1 MPAEEYCDNMSVRR
15 ENIITEMIDTEE
27 RYVEDLRSVLRGYR
41 DKLTSGD
48 SSIRLKVGAIF
59 GNLDDIHQFHSEC
72 LLPELERCGAN
83 TQLMAR
89 TFIEMSDRLRQ
100 LYCRYC
106 QNMENARAAVADVG
120 ENHPLIL
127 NCQQELGHQLPLSS
141 YLLKPVQR
149 LTKYQLMLKDLSESS
164 SNAVCGRFELEESL
178 EAMLSVIKLV
188 NDSLHQVNIKG
199 LPEVLHPLGSLVC
212 QESFS
217 VLTENKSQS
226 QILFRNKQQRRH
238 VLLYDNYLVFCKQV
252 NEKGGTNYQFKF
264 SLGTSN
270 LGMSSIIKGEEKKI
284 DLWITGQS
292 DVYTLEAKTKQAK
305 DDFAVELRKVIV
317 KHKEKEKLSNANG
330 RTSRS
335 QVAVYHDNQSTTSG
349 SESMRSRRSQMT
361 RSRSLEQERRRRTRR
376 SQSLDPYQE
385 RSSSE
390 AELIERVPRYR
401 VLADYMALT
410 ARELNLHEGDSV
422 DLVKIGCAG
431 WWYVRLGSY
440 PFSEGWAPSTY
451 LEKMKED
458 TRDGLD

>member
-1 MPAEEYCDNMSVRR
+1 
-15 ENIITEMIDTEE
+15 
-27 RYVEDLRSVLRGYR
+27 
-41 DKLTSGD
+41 
-48 SSIRLKVGAIF
+48 
-59 GNLDDIHQFHSEC
+59 
-72 LLPELERCGAN
+72 
-83 TQLMAR
+83 
-89 TFIEMSDRLRQ
+89 
-100 LYCRYC
+100 
-106 QNMENARAAVADVG
+106 
-120 ENHPLIL
+120 
-127 NCQQELGHQLPLSS
+127 
-141 YLLKPVQR
+141 
-149 LTKYQLMLKDLSESS
+149 
-164 SNAVCGRFELEESL
+164 
-178 EAMLSVIKLV
+178 
-188 NDSLHQVNIKG
+188 
-199 LPEVLHPLGSLVC
+199 
-212 QESFS
+212 
-217 VLTENKSQS
+217 
-226 QILFRNKQQRRH
+226 
-238 VLLYDNYLVFCKQV
+238 
-252 NEKGGTNYQFKF
+252 
-264 SLGTSN
+264 
-270 LGMSSIIKGEEKKI
+270 MSSIIKGEEKKI

-410 ARELNLHEGDSV
+410 ARELNLHEGDTV

-458 TRDGLD
+458 TREGLD